1 MIITE
6 NQIWDRFNTVKPISI
21 DAKWYEKVYS
31 LELSIQ
37 LRFIIGERL
46 GLLADK
52 GWEVTKSLIEKHGL
66 QPELIHATGL
76 CHQREA
82 YDFLLKLLREESIP
96 KINIVRALS
105 CWGANIPTPDLK
117 KILKEESFH
126 MRLAGLNL
134 LRFKSHLLN
143 ETEILELVEDLL
155 DDFREEVVI
164 EVIRILQRRDEAKII
179 RCITQVAMTGT
190 DLIVETALIA
200 LGSIG
205 NEESVIALSSLC
217 RSLKNR
223 THKQMA
229 YKQISHQY
237 QNHSV
242 NLNL

>member
-37 LRFIIGERL
+37 LRFTIGERL

-82 YDFLLKLLREESIP
+82 YDLLLKLLREESIP
-96 KINIVRALS
+96 KINIVRAIY
-105 CWGANIPTPDLK
+105 CWGAIIPTPDLK
-117 KILKEESFH
+117 KILQDESFH

-143 ETEILELVEDLL
+143 ATEILELVEDLL

-164 EVIRILQRRDEAKII
+164 EVIKILQRREEKEII
-179 RCITQVAMTGT
+179 KCISELAMNGT
-190 DLIVETALIA
+190 DKTVETALIA

-205 NEESVIALSSLC
+205 TEESVIELSSLC
-217 RSLKNR
+217 RHLTKK
-223 THKQMA
+223 THRHMANKQL
-229 YKQISHQY
+229 SHQY
-237 QNHSV
+237 QNP
-242 NLNL
+242 

>member
-6 NQIWDRFNTVKPISI
+6 QEIWDRFNTAKPKLIE
-21 DAKWYEKVYS
+21 AEWYEEIYS
-31 LELSIQ
+31 IKLSIQ
-37 LRFIIGERL
+37 LRFTIGERL

-96 KINIVRALS
+96 KINTVRALS
-105 CWGANIPTPDLK
+105 CWGAIIPIADLK
-117 KILKEESFH
+117 DILQEESIH

-143 ETEILELVEDLL
+143 ATEILELVDDLL

-164 EVIRILQRRDEAKII
+164 EVIKILQRRDEAK
-179 RCITQVAMTGT
+179 
-190 DLIVETALIA
+190 
-200 LGSIG
+200 
-205 NEESVIALSSLC
+205 SL
-217 RSLKNR
+217 N
-223 THKQMA
+223 A
-229 YKQISHQY
+229 
-237 QNHSV
+237 
-242 NLNL
+242 

>member
-1 MIITE
+1 MTITE

-37 LRFIIGERL
+37 LRFTIGERL

-66 QPELIHATGL
+66 QTELIHATGL

-82 YDFLLKLLREESIP
+82 YDLLLKLLREESIP

-105 CWGANIPTPDLK
+105 CWGAILPTPDLTY
-117 KILKEESFH
+117 ILKEKSIDI
-126 MRLAGLNL
+126 RLAGLNL

-143 ETEILELVEDLL
+143 ATEILELVEDLL

-164 EVIRILQRRDEAKII
+164 EVIKILQRREEEEII
-179 RCITQVAMTGT
+179 KCISEVAMNGT
-190 DLIVETALIA
+190 DKTVETALIA

-205 NEESVIALSSLC
+205 TEESVISLSSLC
-217 RSLKNR
+217 RRLTKSS
-223 THKQMA
+223 HKQMA
-229 YKQISHQY
+229 YKQLSHQY
-237 QNHSV
+237 QNP
-242 NLNL
+242 

>member
-6 NQIWDRFNTVKPISI
+6 DQIWERFNTVKPFTI

-31 LELSIQ
+31 LELSNQ
-37 LRFIIGERL
+37 LRFTIGERL

-52 GWEVTKSLIEKHGL
+52 GWEAIKSLIEKHGL

-76 CHQREA
+76 CHQMEA
-82 YDFLLKLLREESIP
+82 YDLLLNLLRKEKIP

-105 CWGANIPTPDLK
+105 CWGAIIPTSDLQ
-117 KILKEESFH
+117 KILREDSIH

-143 ETEILELVEDLL
+143 ATEILELVADLL
-155 DDFREEVVI
+155 NDFREEVVI
-164 EVIRILQRRDEAKII
+164 EVIKILQRRDETII
-179 RCITQVAMTGT
+179 IKCISQVAMNGT
-190 DLIVETALIA
+190 DQTVETALIA

-205 NEESVIALSSLC
+205 TDESVIELSSLS
-217 RSLKNR
+217 RHLTKR
-223 THKQMA
+223 THRQMA

-237 QNHSV
+237 QNS
-242 NLNL
+242 

>member
-37 LRFIIGERL
+37 LRFTIGERL

-52 GWEVTKSLIEKHGL
+52 GWEVTKSLIEKNGL

-82 YDFLLKLLREESIP
+82 YDLLLKLLREESIP

-105 CWGANIPTPDLK
+105 CWGAILPTPDLTN
-117 KILKEESFH
+117 ILKEKSID

-143 ETEILELVEDLL
+143 ATEILELVEDLL

-164 EVIRILQRRDEAKII
+164 EVIKILQRREEEEII
-179 RCITQVAMTGT
+179 KCISEIAMNGNDKT
-190 DLIVETALIA
+190 VETALIA

-205 NEESVIALSSLC
+205 TEESVISLSSLC
-217 RSLKNR
+217 RRLTKSS
-223 THKQMA
+223 HKQMA
-229 YKQISHQY
+229 YKQLSHQY
-237 QNHSV
+237 QNP
-242 NLNL
+242 